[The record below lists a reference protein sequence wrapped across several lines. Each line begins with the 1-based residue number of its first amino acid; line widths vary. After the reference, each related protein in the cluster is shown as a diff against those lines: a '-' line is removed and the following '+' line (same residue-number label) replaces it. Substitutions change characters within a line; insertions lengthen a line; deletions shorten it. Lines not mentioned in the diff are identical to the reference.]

1 MAIGVELEKK
11 LRRKF
16 EPSSMISMRYKNFDV
31 MIRTNTDRNAVQLFM
46 GKANA
51 EGIIKGERYTRTFK
65 A

>member
-16 EPSSMISMRYKNFDV
+16 EPSSMISMRNKNFDV

>member
-31 MIRTNTDRNAVQLFM
+31 MIRTNTDGNAV
-46 GKANA
+46 K
-51 EGIIKGERYTRTFK
+51 
-65 A
+65 

>member
-31 MIRTNTDRNAVQLFM
+31 MIRTNTDGNAVQLFM
-46 GKANA
+46 RKANA
-51 EGIIKGERYTRTFK
+51 EGI
-65 A
+65 

>member
-51 EGIIKGERYTRTFK
+51 EGFIKGERYTRTFK